1 MKPNYEAEQAVIGA
15 LFLDSK
21 KTMPLA
27 AMHLSSDDFLVP
39 EFHTA
44 YSVCEELYKAGTAI
58 DFVTVMSHLTPEYR
72 QVLLEASQSVPT
84 LSHTA
89 EYIQQVRERS
99 EKQEAYTKAA
109 NMLSGIDESTPVDD
123 CRKMAAEITKSF
135 VDRSDSKASSAAEL
149 FIDFTHRADH
159 QGEQHHISSGFKKLD
174 DYIFMDKGD
183 YVVVGGRPSAGKT
196 AFTLQLML
204 HMANPKKNDRPY
216 KVGYFSLETG
226 KKTVADRLISNYA
239 RISYNAIQTGK
250 MDDEDFIAMTESGDS
265 FMKLQFEVIPAAGWS
280 VEKVRSETIVKG
292 YDIIFIDYLQLLKSY
307 GKDRVEKA
315 TNISIDLHTMAQADN
330 VLIVALSQLNR
341 AGAADPKMTDLRE
354 SGQIEQDA
362 DAIMLLNYDD
372 KQPDKRDLCI
382 VKNKK
387 GRIGKIP
394 FSFNGDFQRFTWI
407 DAKAG
412 EPNGKQIA

>member
-39 EFHTA
+39 EFHTT
-44 YSVCEELYKAGTAI
+44 YSVCEGLYKSGTAI

-72 QVLLEASQSVPT
+72 QVLLEAAQSVPT

-99 EKQEAYTKAA
+99 EKQEAYTKAM
-109 NMLSGIDESTPVDD
+109 NMLSEIDESTPIDD

-183 YVVVGGRPSAGKT
+183 YIVVGGRPSAGKT
-196 AFTLQLML
+196 AFTLQMML
-204 HMANPKKNDRPY
+204 YMAKTY

-239 RISYNAIQTGK
+239 MISYNSIQTGK
-250 MDDEDFIAMTESGDS
+250 MDDNDFIAMVEAGDS
-265 FMKLQFEVIPAAGWS
+265 FSKLQFDVIPAAGWS

-315 TNISIDLHTMAQADN
+315 TNISIDLHTMAQADD
-330 VLIVALSQLNR
+330 VLIVALSQLSRN
-341 AGAADPKMTDLRE
+341 GATDPKMTDLRE

-372 KQPDKRDLCI
+372 KQPDKRDLHI

-387 GRIGKIP
+387 GRIGKMP
-394 FSFNGDFQRFTWI
+394 FSFDGDFQRFTWI
-407 DAKAG
+407 DTKVG
-412 EPNGKQIA
+412 EPNGE